1 MSEDNEHKTVVI
13 DLEETERSRIGEL
26 SDLEASE
33 ASGVLSV
40 NNISEANRIWNVRV
54 LLNDSRTKTSY
65 SEDVL
70 QAGEIDTGG
79 RWESQYT
86 ITIDKPIL
94 TLTEVYD
101 TCQTV
106 ETELPHWAY
115 VHGKDNPVKIT
126 IVVKNETDGQM
137 DNIIL
142 NKTIPPEL
150 MDVKIESSKSG
161 VAEYDEGTRQI
172 VWKDFII
179 YPNEDSQ
186 IVITATANVED
197 VEPKNAG
204 EIVVTYRAE
213 GQQRSALLPDMTAL
227 TEFLSGIDTAETQ
240 PNQWEVTLECGNESD
255 LMVRLDKAAVI
266 LTPEDGG
273 ADTKMI
279 DETPSAKLAPGEEW
293 SASFEIESK
302 SPPQCTPE
310 VTYTPMRVITNRVLG
325 TVEKVPQTIPVY
337 KIEYTKVFD
346 PPEVNSFDKTPVE
359 VEIELKNAGTARLNE
374 IIIIDQMPDDIMPPK
389 AEHVSIW
396 IRGEEYTGEFDL
408 VIDPDDQNPEVPHQI
423 TIHIKNLKDSVG
435 EIQPGEVVKVNY
447 AIMAWRNRPE
457 KEYPSPIHCKAN
469 TFPPGLEAEVSSP
482 EDGHKL
488 GIVYKKRRISVKKAI
503 NKGANPGE
511 YTVVLIVENKGEV
524 TVENVEVTD
533 WIPMG
538 FEFVSVDPADES
550 PTLSNIAD
558 GTNMVWKWTRMNP
571 GDKTKLRVAVQ
582 GEGEYE
588 RREPAVAS
596 D

>member
-13 DLEETERSRIGEL
+13 DLEETETSRIGEL

-40 NNISEANRIWNVRV
+40 NNVSESNRIWNVRV
-54 LLNDSRTKTSY
+54 LLNDSRAKTSY
-65 SEDVL
+65 SEDIL

-79 RWESQYT
+79 KWESQYT

-101 TCQTV
+101 TCKTV
-106 ETELPHWAY
+106 DTEAPHWAY

-142 NKTIPPEL
+142 NKTIPMEL
-150 MDVKIESSKSG
+150 TDIKIESTKSG

-186 IVITATANVED
+186 IIITGTGNVDD
-197 VEPKNAG
+197 VDPKSAG

-213 GQQRSALLPDMTAL
+213 GQQRSGLKPDMTAL

-255 LMVRLDKAAVI
+255 LMVRLDEAAVI

-273 ADTKMI
+273 EERRMI
-279 DETPSAKLAPGEEW
+279 DEKPEAKLAPGEEW
-293 SASFEIESK
+293 SSSFQVESK

-310 VTYTPMRVITNRVLG
+310 VTYTPMRVITKRVLG
-325 TVEKVPQTIPVY
+325 TVEKVPQTMPVY
-337 KIEYTKVFD
+337 KIDYSKTFD

-359 VEIELKNAGTARLNE
+359 VEIEVKNAGTARLNE
-374 IIIIDQMPDDIMPPK
+374 VTIIDNLPDDVMPPK

-396 IRGEEYTGEFDL
+396 IRGEEYTGEYEL
-408 VIDPDDQNPEVPHQI
+408 VIDPEDQNPEVPHQI
-423 TIHIKNLKDSVG
+423 TIHIKGLKDSVG
-435 EIQPGEVVKVNY
+435 EVQPGETVKVNY

-457 KEYPSPIHCKAN
+457 KEYPSPTHCKAN
-469 TFPPGLEAEVSSP
+469 IFPPGLEAEIASP

-524 TVENVEVTD
+524 TVENVEVAD

-538 FEFVSVDPADES
+538 FEFVSVDPAEEA
-550 PTLSNIAD
+550 PELSNVAD
-558 GTNMVWKWTRMNP
+558 GTNMTWKWTRMNP
-571 GDKTKLRVAVQ
+571 GDKTKLRVNVQ

-588 RREPAVAS
+588 RREPNVTS